1 MGGKCSVPAELLQT
15 VDVVII
21 GCGYGGLQ
29 LAHDFKQAGVKFT
42 IIEPK
47 EYFHHCVGAL
57 RASVYSGKTFFYIL
71 LKSIFSLNKNKLRI
85 HSASC
90 SHLFT

>member
-1 MGGKCSVPAELLQT
+1 MGGRCSAPSAEQLKT
-15 VDVVII
+15 VEIVII

-29 LAHDFKQAGVKFT
+29 LASDFKQAGVKFT

-57 RASVYSGKTFFYIL
+57 RASVYSGSLSSSSL
-71 LKSIFSLNKNKLRI
+71 LFNKPLPLKFSSLYKYLN
-85 HSASC
+85 
-90 SHLFT
+90 